1 MQVAFQPRQVLA
13 DGCRTEAEDT
23 GTSSDATGLDHLD
36 EAANGVEQV
45 HGERLDS

>member
-13 DGCRTEAEDT
+13 DGCRTKAEDT
-23 GTSSDATGLDHLD
+23 GTSGDATGFDHFD